1 MTTNAKEMQLP
12 ERLSREIEK
21 IALAQGREPNEV
33 LAEAVD
39 RYVKDKQWSSLKSY
53 GRAKARER
61 GLQDS
66 DVEPL
71 IEASRQEHG
80 R

>member
-1 MTTNAKEMQLP
+1 M
-12 ERLSREIEK
+12 
-21 IALAQGREPNEV
+21 
-33 LAEAVD
+33 D
-39 RYVKDKQWSSLKSY
+39 RYVKEKQWSSLKSY
-53 GRAKARER
+53 GRAKSRER

-71 IEASRQEHG
+71 IEESRQEHG

>member
-1 MTTNAKEMQLP
+1 MATKEMQLP
-12 ERLSREIEK
+12 EKLSREIEK
-21 IALAQGREPNEV
+21 IALAQGREPSEV

-39 RYVKDKQWSSLKSY
+39 RYVKDRQWAGLKTY

-71 IEASRQEHG
+71 VEESRQEHG